1 MREAKAKPAED
12 AVRSA
17 EMSDSSRSSRTD
29 LESEPSSEEG
39 PQHVYTQGKVV
50 RADPNGGAAEAE
62 HVVGADEDDSGIVEW
77 DPRNRYCRVRAR
89 NEPRKDE
96 CGRGTRPDR
105 GMQKT
110 GGGHGNAD
118 EAPILQVLI
127 LEGKPCGVVRAAC
140 TRVALH
146 RNDGRRTK
154 GRPGA

>member
-1 MREAKAKPAED
+1 MREAKAKLAED
-12 AVRSA
+12 AVRSS

-39 PQHVYTQGKVV
+39 PQHVYTQGKVG
-50 RADPNGGAAEAE
+50 RAVPNGGAAEAE

-96 CGRGTRPDR
+96 CGRGTEPDR
-105 GMQKT
+105 GMQT
-110 GGGHGNAD
+110 PRWGHRNAD
-118 EAPILQVLI
+118 EAPILQDLVL
-127 LEGKPCGVVRAAC
+127 ERKPCGVARDAC
-140 TRVALH
+140 TQVALR
-146 RNDGRRTK
+146 RNDGRRTR